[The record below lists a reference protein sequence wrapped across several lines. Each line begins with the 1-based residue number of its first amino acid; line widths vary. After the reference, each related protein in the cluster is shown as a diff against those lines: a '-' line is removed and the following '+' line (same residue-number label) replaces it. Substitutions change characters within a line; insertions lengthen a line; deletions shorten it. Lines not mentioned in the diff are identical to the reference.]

1 MHYLYKNDTSWYIC
15 VKNTKHQLLQLGL
28 VVHPDHLRQK
38 DPKFKTSLE

>member
-28 VVHPDHLRQK
+28 VVHPVIPATQE
-38 DPKFKTSLE
+38 PPEAEGS